1 MIESYPEDRNASRL
15 FCEGSFPQL
24 GKTRRVEMKMN
35 PEELRNKVD
44 LAIDMFF
51 ARDSKLLDIDA
62 SEWAIAH
69 RIAVYLEEPLK
80 GWNIDCEYN
89 RVALEGNTKRDAEG
103 IYRRPDIIVHHRGMV
118 EKEHNPLV
126 IEVKIQNTPED
137 YRKLMDFTSPPR
149 QNRPFQYQYG
159 LALSFDPH
167 IEKKWFPE
175 QT

>member
-1 MIESYPEDRNASRL
+1 
-15 FCEGSFPQL
+15 
-24 GKTRRVEMKMN
+24 MN
-35 PEELRNKVD
+35 LEELRNKVD

-51 ARDSKLLDIDA
+51 ARDSKLLDINA
-62 SEWAIAH
+62 SEWAVAH
-69 RIAVYLEEPLK
+69 RIALYLEKSLK

-89 RVALEGNTKRDAEG
+89 RVGVDGNTKHDTQG
-103 IYRRPDIIVHHRGMV
+103 TYRRPDIIVHHRGMV
-118 EKEHNPLV
+118 EKEHNLLV

-137 YRKLMDFTSPPR
+137 YTKLRDFTSPPS

-175 QT
+175 QRQPR

>member
-1 MIESYPEDRNASRL
+1 
-15 FCEGSFPQL
+15 
-24 GKTRRVEMKMN
+24 MN
-35 PEELRNKVD
+35 LEELANKVD

-51 ARDSKLLDIDA
+51 ARDSKLFDIKA
-62 SEWAIAH
+62 SEWAVAH
-69 RIAVYLEEPLK
+69 RIAVYLEKYVK

-89 RVALEGNTKRDAEG
+89 KVGLRGTTKHDAEG
-103 IYRRPDIIVHHRGMV
+103 AYKRPDIIVHHRGMT
-118 EKEHNPLV
+118 EKEHNLLV

-137 YRKLMDFTSPPR
+137 YTKLRDFTSPPS

-175 QT
+175 QRQPR